1 MIANGS
7 SLVSLITDKAYDQ
20 KIAGYLHVLQ
30 DDCRRRLYA
39 ILKANLLFLFKSAER
54 LEIPLLLI
62 IMEDCVVELA
72 DDNFTGMEHSF
83 VIRTG
88 QTYVMATENQEQLKN
103 WISLLTS
110 CSIEFMRATKESLE
124 SEHDDLDRQQK
135 QGKKEQEIGNIESN

>member
-7 SLVSLITDKAYDQ
+7 SLVSLITDKDYDR
-20 KIAGYLHVLQ
+20 KIAGYLNVVQ

-39 ILKANLLFLFKSAER
+39 ILKANLLFMFKSAES

-72 DDNFTGMEHSF
+72 DDNSTGMEHSF

-124 SEHDDLDRQQK
+124 LEHDNRDDEQ
-135 QGKKEQEIGNIESN
+135 KEQEKKKHES